1 MSFDTFAILN
11 GDLLP
16 TNTGAVESNVP
27 GLLGEYRN
35 GALMIQALD
44 ASEVSGGFVLNA
56 ATEEFVAPSAA
67 VHATLGYATKG
78 LLWESTVFWHW
89 NGPDYGQAGH
99 AELFDS
105 CVIQGLGGCARL
117 EDDDG
122 DGSGGSTPP
131 TVGGGDPPPPLPVP
145 SDPGHTV
152 TNTTVGGGTED
163 TGRLFWRELIPE
175 E

>member
-1 MSFDTFAILN
+1 MK
-11 GDLLP
+11 
-16 TNTGAVESNVP
+16 SNVP

-44 ASEVSGGFVLNA
+44 ASDVSGGFVLNA
-56 ATEEFVAPSAA
+56 ASEEYATGSTA
-67 VHATLGYATKG
+67 VHSTLGYATTG
-78 LLWESTVFWHW
+78 LLWETTVFWHW
-89 NGPDYGQAGH
+89 DGPDYGEAGH

-105 CVIQGLGGCARL
+105 CVTQGLGGCTKKPK
-117 EDDDG
+117 DDDDEEG
-122 DGSGGSTPP
+122 GGSTPP
-131 TVGGGDPPPPLPVP
+131 TVGGGDPPPPPPVP
-145 SDPGHTV
+145 TDPGHTV